1 MGEMIEFGRTGLTV
15 SRICYGSWQ
24 TSHRFWGHLPREDF
38 VAAMRR
44 AFEAGVNFFDTAD
57 AYGDGL
63 GEEIMGEALA
73 PLPRDRIVVTTK
85 VYHHFYPDGHRHPD
99 LSGAYIERECE
110 ASLRRLR
117 MDYIDVYLCHAFDPM
132 THPEET
138 TAAMEKLKKA
148 GKIRSYGASNYTVE
162 QLRMARRF
170 GDYAVLQPS
179 YNLLERGIENDLL
192 PYCLAEKIAVMV
204 YGPLCKGLL
213 TGKYSGEEKFE
224 DLRRNN
230 RRFQGE
236 EFKKTCEKVRGLK
249 PIADRYGLTITQLV
263 LAATLTHPAVHCVI
277 VGVKKAAQIEE
288 AAGAMGKK
296 VDREDYFAIR
306 RALEG

>member
-1 MGEMIEFGRTGLTV
+1 MSGMIEFGRTGLKV

-24 TSHRFWGHLPREDF
+24 TSHRFWGHLPRESF
-38 VAAMRR
+38 ISAMRR
-44 AFEAGVNFFDTAD
+44 AFEIGVNFFDTAD

-63 GEEIMGEALA
+63 GEEIMGEALSSI
-73 PLPRDRIVVTTK
+73 PRDRIVVTTK
-85 VYHHFYPDGHRHPD
+85 VFHHFYPDGHRHPD

-132 THPEET
+132 TRPEET
-138 TAAMEKLKKA
+138 TDAMEKLKKA
-148 GKIRSYGASNYTVE
+148 GKIRAYGASNYTVE

-170 GDYAVLQPS
+170 GDYAVLQPC

-204 YGPLCKGLL
+204 YSPLGKGLL

-224 DLRRNN
+224 DLRKNN
-230 RRFQGE
+230 RRFKGE
-236 EFKKTCEKVRGLK
+236 EFKKTCEKIRGLK
-249 PIADRYGLTITQLV
+249 PIADKYGLTITQLV
-263 LAATLTHPAVHCVI
+263 LAATMTHPAVHCAI
-277 VGVKKAAQIEE
+277 VGVKTPSQIEE
-288 AAGAMGKK
+288 AAGAMGKTI
-296 VDREDYFAIR
+296 DREDYFAIR